1 MSLDA
6 AGLVAL
12 AELTTIGQRTAL
24 TGTGAL
30 LDTLVLCPSI
40 QRQQAATELH
50 GGEYPAVA
58 AMTSGYVFR
67 VENPATV
74 LFLQK
79 ISLTAHLTTLSVT
92 NIGIQRSRVAQLCSV
107 FFSFENATLTSS
119 IAYLTAACL
128 TPVVLVFFVISEDWW
143 GFFVIFLLIFARLC
157 NTIIIRRRSRVGW
170 KGASEPGVYGDLLVL
185 LSQDRWVRM
194 RGAVDDL
201 KTVTSAQ
208 WLQEMTFIESS
219 VAAFATVLVYLDAAL
234 ASNLKQSGKV
244 LLLVLLIVSAGLLA
258 IANVRTD
265 KLQMHGNIIKVDGP
279 RKSYGRRRD
288 MADELIKETGR
299 KDWAIRLGMIIPP
312 PDEAAQSKL
321 EVPATM

>member
-1 MSLDA
+1 M
-6 AGLVAL
+6 
-12 AELTTIGQRTAL
+12 
-24 TGTGAL
+24 L

-40 QRQQAATELH
+40 QRQQAATELN

-58 AMTSGYVFR
+58 ALTSGYVFR

-74 LFLQK
+74 AYLQK
-79 ISLTAHLTTLSVT
+79 ISLTGHLTTLSVINVGKKQSVT
-92 NIGIQRSRVAQLCSV
+92 AQLLST
-107 FFSFENATLTSS
+107 FYTFENANLMSS
-119 IAYLTAACL
+119 ISYLTAASL
-128 TPVVLVFFVISEDWW
+128 TIVVLVLFVISADWW
-143 GFFVIFLLIFARLC
+143 GLFVIFLLMFARFC
-157 NTIIIRRRSRVGW
+157 NTIIIRRRSRIGW
-170 KGASEPGVYGDLLVL
+170 KGASEPDVQGDLLIL

-201 KTVTSAQ
+201 KTVTSGQ
-208 WLQEMTFIESS
+208 WLHEMTFIEGS
-219 VAAFATVLVYLDAAL
+219 VAAFATLLVYLDAAL

-265 KLQMHGNIIKVDGP
+265 KLQMHGNIVKADGP
-279 RKSYGRRRD
+279 RKNYGRRRD

-299 KDWAIRLGMIIPP
+299 DDWAIRLGMIVPP
-312 PDEAAQSKL
+312 SDKPAKSKL